1 MILDIDNEW
10 GDVQSIV
17 VKQSQ
22 TVYQIIGF
30 DRRNFVGDVTN
41 AIPQNETCLI
51 TGLSFESDGI
61 RANGRLTVQV
71 PDERYLLQ
79 IDRQL
84 RSVQGLV
91 SFRKT
96 N

>member
-17 VKQSQ
+17 VKQSR

-30 DRRNFVGDVTN
+30 DRRNFVDDVTN
-41 AIPQNETCLI
+41 AIPQNETCRI

-61 RANGRLTVQV
+61 RANGQLTVQV

-79 IDRQL
+79 IDRRL
-84 RSVQGLV
+84 RSVRGLV